1 MKQGNSRMRR
11 LAFWEAGIYPAVVG
25 LFVFLLP
32 TLTLPNMASAGQLVE
47 AARQAEEKAAAG
59 DVTGAYD
66 TIRDAFGSFAM
77 DLPFTVGKAVFVT
90 EKPKAYGAYA
100 AKADN
105 SFKPGEPLITYVE
118 LIGLKWKPVGK
129 GLQQS
134 NFTVDF
140 EISEPGGKVLA
151 NQKNFGEFTFTGFV
165 RNQEIFTHL
174 TLDVTGADPGDYVI
188 KYTVNDNVGNHF
200 AAFEQPFT
208 IKVK

>member
-1 MKQGNSRMRR
+1 MRR
-11 LAFWEAGIYPAVVG
+11 HTSRNAGTKSAALAAAFVAMLMVVMPREA
-25 LFVFLLP
+25 L
-32 TLTLPNMASAGQLVE
+32 AGALVD
-47 AARQAEEKAAAG
+47 AARQAEDKAAAG

-105 SFKPGEPLITYVE
+105 SFEPGEPLITYVE

-188 KYTVNDNVGNHF
+188 KYTVNDNVGKHF

-208 IKVK
+208 IKAK

>member
-1 MKQGNSRMRR
+1 MRR
-11 LAFWEAGIYPAVVG
+11 HTSRNAGTKSAALAAAFVAMLMVVMPRGALAGA
-25 LFVFLLP
+25 
-32 TLTLPNMASAGQLVE
+32 LVD
-47 AARQAEEKAAAG
+47 AARQAEDKAAAG

-188 KYTVNDNVGNHF
+188 KYTVNDNVGKHF

-208 IKVK
+208 IKAK

>member
-1 MKQGNSRMRR
+1 MRR
-11 LAFWEAGIYPAVVG
+11 HTSRNAGTKSAALAAALVAMLMVVMPRGALAGA
-25 LFVFLLP
+25 
-32 TLTLPNMASAGQLVE
+32 LVD
-47 AARQAEEKAAAG
+47 AARQAEDNAAAG

-188 KYTVNDNVGNHF
+188 KYTVNDNVGKHF

-208 IKVK
+208 IKAK